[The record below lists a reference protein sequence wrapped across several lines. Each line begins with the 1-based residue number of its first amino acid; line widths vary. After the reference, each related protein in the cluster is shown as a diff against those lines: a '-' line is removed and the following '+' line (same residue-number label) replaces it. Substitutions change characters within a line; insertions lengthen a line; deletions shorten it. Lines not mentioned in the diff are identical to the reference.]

1 MRARVQSV
9 VGELR
14 SYKLCSLAKNL
25 KSKVRSF
32 TMLMVFLQHICLGIG
47 EDVGNAQC
55 HFFQNIYIDISSK
68 TLNDSKQ
75 TKTRFELQ
83 SF

>member
-1 MRARVQSV
+1 
-9 VGELR
+9 
-14 SYKLCSLAKNL
+14 
-25 KSKVRSF
+25 
-32 TMLMVFLQHICLGIG
+32 MLMVFLQHICLGIG